1 MRLDGSDVVVTGM
14 IYGLTAGMAAGTSL
28 AFLAVERGKILI
40 RVLVTAVLCGS
51 AAFFLEQIHAERYVI
66 PGVILLWFAILSLAV
81 SAQNGRVWSD
91 AVICFF
97 LSVGADSIFLT
108 AFGMPGETDR
118 MGVILGTTVLV
129 VFAAVSRKLF
139 RFGLEAGWREFYRQA
154 DGIPGKMEL
163 KLPYFYGILA
173 LICLVPAAGLWIREW
188 FHSAACIVWVV
199 SAALFYWMGIFAAL
213 VMNTCKKE
221 RVTIQAEQQYRDEMG
236 NFMNVIRSQ
245 RHDYNFHVQTIAGLI
260 HAGKIDECMQYVDDL
275 ERDAAVMNAVLPVK
289 DAAISAL
296 IHNFQILA
304 AREGIELYIDIQNDL
319 SQIATN
325 VYETNKIISNLL
337 QNALDETV
345 THKDKSYGIRLSVL
359 KRGEY
364 CVIRVSNELEK
375 AAGDLQSLGRIY
387 QQGYSTKHGHDGV
400 GLSSIRTLAARY
412 QGTVYTQIEGK
423 VIHFVAKIPINYAKS
438 SEE

>member
-1 MRLDGSDVVVTGM
+1 MCRDGSDVVVTGM
-14 IYGLTAGMAAGTSL
+14 IYGLTAGMAVGTSL
-28 AFLAVERGKILI
+28 AFLAMERGKILI
-40 RVLVTAVLCGS
+40 RALVTAVLCCS
-51 AAFFLEQIHAERYVI
+51 AAFFLEQLPVEQYVI
-66 PGVILLWFAILSLAV
+66 PGVVLFWFAILSLAV
-81 SAQNGRVWSD
+81 SVRNGRVWSD
-91 AVICFF
+91 AVIYFF
-97 LSVGADSIFLT
+97 LSSGADSIFLS
-108 AFGMPGETDR
+108 AFGLPGETDR
-118 MGVILGTTVLV
+118 MSVILGAAVLA
-129 VFAAVSRKLF
+129 VFAAASSRLC
-139 RFGLEAGWREFYRQA
+139 RVGLEAGWREFYWQD

-163 KLPYFYGILA
+163 KLSCFYGILA
-173 LICLVPAAGLWIREW
+173 LTCMVPAAGLWVRELL
-188 FHSAACIVWVV
+188 HPAAHIVWVV
-199 SAALFYWMGIFAAL
+199 SVALFYWMGIFAAL

-221 RVTIQAEQQYRDEMG
+221 RITIQAEQQYRDEME

-260 HAGKIDECMQYVDDL
+260 HAGKIEECMQYVDDL
-275 ERDAAVMNAVLPVK
+275 ERDASVMNAVLPVK

-304 AREGIELYIDIQNDL
+304 AREEIELYIDIQNDL
-319 SQIATN
+319 SQIVTN

-364 CVIRVSNELEK
+364 CVIRVSNELEETV
-375 AAGDLQSLGRIY
+375 DDPQSLGRIY

-400 GLSSIRTLAARY
+400 GLSSIRTLAVRY